1 VPLLDIEKV
10 IKNENLRSRFK
21 LVHVA
26 GLRAR
31 ELNTPVDETADR
43 QNEDYTKVTTTA
55 LSEIINGQV
64 TFTEIVSEELAAER
78 AAELADR

>member
-10 IKNENLRSRFK
+10 ISKPNLKSRFK

-31 ELNTPVDETADR
+31 ELNSPEENTISKKVDEHS
-43 QNEDYTKVTTTA
+43 KITTNA
-55 LSEIINGQV
+55 LSEIIEGKIDFEQID
-64 TFTEIVSEELAAER
+64 E
-78 AAELADR
+78 